1 MGSPSARP
9 SSVGEMEEETA
20 TDAAEAR
27 RGNFLKESSE
37 GRGRE
42 CDLLPAC
49 ERPSVSPA
57 WMRRRGKAG
66 GRACEEERVRGE
78 PLPASCVECLLAVP
92 KGRRERGGELLPPNA

>member
-37 GRGRE
+37 GRGSATCCLRASVRQSGMDE
-42 CDLLPAC
+42 E
-49 ERPSVSPA
+49 ER
-57 WMRRRGKAG
+57 KG
-66 GRACEEERVRGE
+66 GRAGV
-78 PLPASCVECLLAVP
+78 
-92 KGRRERGGELLPPNA
+92 